1 MPTRRIRSDLR
12 KTLIRQDKALRQELH
27 DEMQT
32 TAVDM
37 ANWLTIATRGW
48 TKVKVR
54 FAPRVETL
62 PDRLRAFADVA
73 GTGKKIFGY
82 IDKGTGLYGPKKKAY
97 EIKPKPPNK
106 VLSFRTGYK
115 PKTGPS
121 ARINIG
127 PGKATG
133 KRVVAMKVIHPG
145 IQPRDFTKVVSK
157 ELKPSFDQRIDKA
170 IRRAIK
176 SVR

>member
-1 MPTRRIRSDLR
+1 MPTRKIRSELR
-12 KTLIRQDKALRQELH
+12 KTLLKQDKAIRKELR

-37 ANWLTIATRGW
+37 ANWLSIAVKGW
-48 TKVKVR
+48 SKVKVR
-54 FAPRVETL
+54 FAPRVEVL
-62 PDRLRAFADVA
+62 PDRLRAFVDIA

-82 IDKGTGLYGPKKKAY
+82 IDKGTGKWGPKKRAY

-106 VLSFRTGYK
+106 ILSFRKGYS
-115 PKTGPS
+115 PKTGTG

-127 PGKATG
+127 TGKATG
-133 KRVVAMKVIHPG
+133 ERVVAMKVIHPG
-145 IQPRDFTKVVSK
+145 IEPRNFTKIVSK
-157 ELKPSFDQRIDKA
+157 NLKPSFDQRIDKA

-176 SVR
+176 SMR